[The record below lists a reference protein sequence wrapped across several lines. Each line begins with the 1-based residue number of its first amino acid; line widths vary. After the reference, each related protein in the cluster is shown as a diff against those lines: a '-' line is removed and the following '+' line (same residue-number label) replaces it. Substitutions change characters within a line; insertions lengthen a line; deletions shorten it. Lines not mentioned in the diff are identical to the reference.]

1 MYRMNQRLKTVFN
14 RFLALL
20 AAGVLLLATGCR
32 TEETPSQDASSAA
45 SGEPE
50 SSEMSVSAEPSARPG
65 GQPSYDI
72 ETPPLDKLT
81 IPDGFSI
88 APVQSGDPNF
98 VPGCRHVGMG
108 LPDDQRH
115 LAGQRHEQ
123 RYAS

>member
-50 SSEMSVSAEPSARPG
+50 SSEMSVSAEPSARP
-65 GQPSYDI
+65 
-72 ETPPLDKLT
+72 
-81 IPDGFSI
+81 
-88 APVQSGDPNF
+88 A
-98 VPGCRHVGMG
+98 
-108 LPDDQRH
+108 
-115 LAGQRHEQ
+115 
-123 RYAS
+123 ASRRMILKRRLSTN